1 MELSDALS
9 LSTEHFRSVLAKVGD
24 DDLAL
29 ATPCE
34 KWSVAELIW
43 HVARGSDMSR
53 VLLDGGSKAQAI
65 EMFKLPV
72 PPDLLTECLRSLDVQ
87 SSAFRAA
94 GDLGQIV
101 HHPLGDVTVRQLF
114 DFRIM
119 DLTLHAWDLARAIG
133 ANEVLPDE
141 LVTHV
146 YEMLSPLAE
155 VVGQIGIFGT
165 GPSQELDD
173 QASSQQRLLDL
184 SGRRP

>member
-1 MELSDALS
+1 MEPNDALS
-9 LSTEHFRSVLAKVGD
+9 LSTDHFRSVLAKVGD

-43 HVARGSDMSR
+43 HVARGSEMSL
-53 VLLDGGSKAQAI
+53 VLLDGGSKAQAT

-72 PPDLLTECLRSLDVQ
+72 PPDLLIECRRSLDVQ

-94 GDLGQIV
+94 EDLDQIV
-101 HHPLGDVTVRQLF
+101 HQPMGDVTVRQLY

-133 ANEVLPDE
+133 VSEVLPDE

-165 GPSQELDD
+165 GPSQELDG

>member
-1 MELSDALS
+1 MDLNDTLS
-9 LSTEHFRSVLAKVGD
+9 LSNDHFRSVLAEVRED
-24 DDLAL
+24 ELAL

-43 HVARGSDMSR
+43 HVARGSDMSL
-53 VLLDGGSKAQAI
+53 VLLDGGSKAQAT

-72 PPDLLTECLRSLDVQ
+72 PPDLLIECRRSLDVQ
-87 SSAFRAA
+87 SSAFGAA
-94 GDLGQIV
+94 EDLEQIV
-101 HHPLGDVTVRQLF
+101 HHPMGDVTVRQLY

-133 ANEVLPDE
+133 ADEVLPDE
-141 LVTHV
+141 LVAYV

-165 GPSQELDD
+165 GPSLELND